1 MLTLRRTRE
10 IKSHP
15 IFHQLPLDSIQHSQA
30 LYDIKGRKKNQNQ
43 KRPAPTKF
51 EVFLLIPGY
60 FHSGFLIPAHT
71 VSKPAG
77 LLLGYDRTVALP
89 DAVIPTQTAYES
101 KTQKSLLPQLMPCR
115 LAQNTNARQTPEL
128 RGDRAW

>member
-1 MLTLRRTRE
+1 MLTLKRTRE

-15 IFHQLPLDSIQHSQA
+15 VFHQLPLDSIRHGQA
-30 LYDIKGRKKNQNQ
+30 LYHIKGRKKNQR
-43 KRPAPTKF
+43 KRPAPKEF
-51 EVFLLIPGY
+51 EVFLLIPSY

-77 LLLGYDRTVALP
+77 LLLRYDRTAALP

-101 KTQKSLLPQLMPCR
+101 KTQKSPSTIDAV
-115 LAQNTNARQTPEL
+115 LASTEHKCSADPRAQ
-128 RGDRAW
+128 GDRAW